1 MLPAPRWRWYHT
13 PASLPEPAMKLSF
26 EALEALDAIDRTGTF
41 AEAAELLHR
50 VPSALTY
57 QVQKLESDLG
67 IALFDRSGRRAK
79 LTHAGRVVVE
89 EGRRLLRAA
98 EQLELKALRVQQGW
112 ETEVRVCIDE
122 ILPFDSLWPYV
133 HRFYAL
139 GMDTRLRLSTEVL
152 GGAWDALISRRADL
166 VVGAAGEPPELPDI
180 IARPIGSLK
189 HVFAVA
195 PSHPL
200 AALPEPLS
208 MASVVQY
215 RGAVISDTSRELQP
229 QSIGI
234 DPGQPYLAVPTLAAK
249 LEAQCAGL
257 AVGTLPECIA
267 APAIAS
273 GKLVAREVTGMRDT
287 THCYLAWRGDEAGR
301 ALHWWVEQ
309 LDKPHLVDCFT
320 APH

>member
-1 MLPAPRWRWYHT
+1 
-13 PASLPEPAMKLSF
+13 MKLSF

-57 QVQKLESDLG
+57 LVQKLESDLG
-67 IALFDRSGRRAK
+67 VALFDRSGRRAK
-79 LTHAGRVVVE
+79 LTHAGRIVVE

-98 EQLELKALRVQQGW
+98 EQLEMKALRAQQGW

-122 ILPFDSLWPYV
+122 ILPFGALWPYV

-166 VVGAAGEPPELPDI
+166 VVGAAGEPPELPGI

-189 HVFAVA
+189 HLFAVA

-200 AALPEPLS
+200 ASLPEPLS

-229 QSIGI
+229 QSVAI
-234 DPGQPYLAVPTLAAK
+234 DAGQPYLAVPTLAAK
-249 LEAQCAGL
+249 LEAQCEGL

-267 APAIAS
+267 ARAIAD
-273 GKLVAREVTGMRDT
+273 GKLVARQVTGMRDT

-309 LDKPHLVDCFT
+309 LDQPDLVDRFT
-320 APH
+320 TPD

>member
-1 MLPAPRWRWYHT
+1 
-13 PASLPEPAMKLSF
+13 MKLSF

-57 QVQKLESDLG
+57 LVQKLESDLG
-67 IALFDRSGRRAK
+67 VALFDRSGRRAK
-79 LTHAGRVVVE
+79 LTHAGRIVVE

-98 EQLELKALRVQQGW
+98 EQLELKALRAQQGW

-122 ILPFDSLWPYV
+122 ILPFGALWPYV

-166 VVGAAGEPPELPDI
+166 VVGAAGEPPELPGI
-180 IARPIGSLK
+180 IARPIGSLR

-200 AALPEPLS
+200 AALPEPLA

-229 QSIGI
+229 QSVAI
-234 DPGQPYLAVPTLAAK
+234 DAGQPYLAVPTLAAK
-249 LEAQCAGL
+249 LEAQCEGL

-267 APAIAS
+267 ARAIAD
-273 GKLVAREVTGMRDT
+273 GKLVARQVTGMRDT

-309 LDKPHLVDCFT
+309 LDQPDLVERFT
-320 APH
+320 TPD